1 MNICMYADTPIEDG
15 TLVRILKPDWLHVRE
30 NKWMNIVKRE
40 YTRMTGR
47 DLEIP
52 DDLYWYIE

>member
-1 MNICMYADTPIEDG
+1 MYADTPIEDG